1 VGALSWDAGADRPD
15 GDSEAGLNSPSSVV
29 LHPAAKDAM
38 RSWLVRGIHP
48 FAVATR
54 RSSAR
59 RNASRV
65 LGDDQRMA
73 TDRNGGWRELAS
85 ALQRH
90 TLHNALIHLDPQER
104 HIVTLAYLQGRTN
117 RQIAALLGVSVST
130 VSRRLSHAL
139 DHLDEYVRRTRGWI
153 TATLLVGLSYL
164 AARAGRAANAASAG
178 EWTHRVAATVVV
190 GTVAVVSV
198 GLVATRPDSAV
209 SRQAPATSGLK
220 VVVTPWDIDRLPLVN
235 AGPPGTTTDTST
247 PAATA
252 TTTAAAVTVVATAPT
267 KASVGQPVQVSPGG
281 SSNRGC
287 HGRPTD
293 VDTGAVDH
301 PEGRVVHLAAGGCQ
315 K

>member
-1 VGALSWDAGADRPD
+1 MRAWSIGVGADSPD
-15 GDSEAGLNSPSSVV
+15 EGSEAGLQSQVV

-54 RSSAR
+54 RSGGR

-65 LGDDQRMA
+65 LGDDQSLA
-73 TDRNGGWRELAS
+73 TGGNGGWRELAS

-90 TLHNALIHLDPQER
+90 TLHNALIHLDPEER

-130 VSRRLSHAL
+130 VSRRLSQAL
-139 DHLDEYVRRTRGWI
+139 DHLDGYVQRTRGWI

-164 AARAGRAANAASAG
+164 AARTGRIANSASASD
-178 EWTHRVAATVVV
+178 WTHRAATVVV

-198 GLVATRPDSAV
+198 GLVATSPDSVV
-209 SRQAPATSGLK
+209 SRSAAAPSGIK
-220 VVVTPWDIDRLPLVN
+220 VVVSPWDMTRIPL
-235 AGPPGTTTDTST
+235 ALIGPLGSTTDTSSSET
-247 PAATA
+247 AA
-252 TTTAAAVTVVATAPT
+252 TTTNKASTAPI
-267 KASVGQPVQVSPGG
+267 GQSGQAGLSGAA
-281 SSNRGC
+281 NQGC
-287 HGRPTD
+287 HGRPAD
-293 VDTGAVDH
+293 VDTVALDH
-301 PEGRVVHLAAGGCQ
+301 PEGPVVHLAAGGCQ

>member
-1 VGALSWDAGADRPD
+1 MGALSWGVGADRPD
-15 GDSEAGLNSPSSVV
+15 EDSETGSQSPVV
-29 LHPAAKDAM
+29 PHPAAKDAM

-54 RSSAR
+54 RSGAR
-59 RNASRV
+59 RNANRV
-65 LGDDQRMA
+65 LGEDQRLA
-73 TDRNGGWRELAS
+73 TDGNGGWRELAS

-117 RQIAALLGVSVST
+117 RQIAALLGISVST

-164 AARAGRAANAASAG
+164 AARTGRVANSAAAGD
-178 EWTHRVAATVVV
+178 WTHRAATVVV

-198 GLVATRPDSAV
+198 GLVATSPDSV
-209 SRQAPATSGLK
+209 ISRQAPATSGLK
-220 VVVTPWDIDRLPLVN
+220 VVVTPWDVTRLPFAQV
-235 AGPPGTTTDTST
+235 GPHGTTTDTST
-247 PAATA
+247 AATTA
-252 TTTAAAVTVVATAPT
+252 TRTTVAAVTVAATTPT
-267 KASVGQPVQVSPGG
+267 KASAGQPAQVSLGG
-281 SSNRGC
+281 VSNHGC
-287 HGRPTD
+287 HGRPSD
-293 VDTGAVDH
+293 VDTVTVDH
-301 PEGRVVHLAAGGCQ
+301 PEGPVVHLAEGGCQ